1 MSAMTLDE
9 RRLENRLLA
18 VPMGPPSSS
27 PLAGHIAAHGSL
39 AIPNHDDAIWNAG
52 IGRAVRDSGLLGRG
66 GAGFPA
72 WAKWAALRR
81 SDRRPVVVV
90 NGIEGE
96 PASAKDRVLL
106 THAPHLALDGAEV
119 AASVM
124 GAREIV
130 FCVADPVAADSV
142 ESAIEERRRARM
154 SRHRVR
160 VRRPPGRYVT
170 GEESALV
177 AWLQTGAALP
187 VMRAD
192 KSVPLTVGRRP
203 AVVHNVETLSQLAL
217 IARHGP
223 AWFRSQGTPEAPGS
237 TLVTASG
244 AVRRP
249 GVLEIA
255 LGTPIIDILNGAG
268 LTGPLSAVLVG
279 GYGGAWLAPSRLDT
293 PYAPGPLAALGTTHG
308 VGVLIALPRGSC
320 GIAETARVARY
331 MAGQSAGQ
339 CGPCVFGLPAIADDL
354 EQLWSGR
361 TDASLMDRIRHRAV
375 EVDGRGACR
384 HPDGVARL
392 VRSSLDVFAEDARAH
407 ADGRPCVG
415 AGAPTVLTLPAG
427 QSGPPPVTA

>member
-1 MSAMTLDE
+1 MRGSA
-9 RRLENRLLA
+9 
-18 VPMGPPSSS
+18 
-27 PLAGHIAAHGSL
+27 
-39 AIPNHDDAIWNAG
+39 
-52 IGRAVRDSGLLGRG
+52 GRSRESGLLGRG

-81 SDRRPVVVV
+81 SDRPPVVVV

-130 FCVADPVAADSV
+130 FCVADPVAAHSV
-142 ESAIEERRRARM
+142 EAAIEERRRARM

-255 LGTPIIDILNGAG
+255 LGTPVIDILNGAG

-339 CGPCVFGLPAIADDL
+339 CGPCVFGLPAIADDM

-361 TDASLMDRIRHRAV
+361 ADASVMDRIRHRAV

-392 VRSSLDVFAEDARAH
+392 VRSSLNVFAEDARAH

-427 QSGPPPVTA
+427 QSGPSRVPA

>member
-52 IGRAVRDSGLLGRG
+52 IGRAVRESGLLGRG

-81 SDRRPVVVV
+81 SDRPPVVVV

-130 FCVADPVAADSV
+130 FCVADPVAAHSV
-142 ESAIEERRRARM
+142 EAAIEERRRARM

-255 LGTPIIDILNGAG
+255 LGTPVIDILNGAG

-339 CGPCVFGLPAIADDL
+339 CGPCVFGLPAIADDM

-361 TDASLMDRIRHRAV
+361 ADASVMDRIRHRAV

-392 VRSSLDVFAEDARAH
+392 VRSSLNVFAEDARAH

-427 QSGPPPVTA
+427 QSGPSRVPA